1 MSDLRLVRP
10 HEVLIHDRLPTWRII
25 WTLSGR
31 TLPQMACT
39 QEYDSHH
46 SAWSVDG
53 NIRQVCGLADPT
65 GERIML
71 GITVR
76 LGMPRA
82 EIRELTEPK

>member
-1 MSDLRLVRP
+1 
-10 HEVLIHDRLPTWRII
+10 
-25 WTLSGR
+25 
-31 TLPQMACT
+31 MACT

-53 NIRQVCGLADPT
+53 NLCQACGLADLT

-76 LGMPRA
+76 LGIPRA